1 MKEALKQ
8 LNSESEAFGN
18 KPAKKLSTYRIDDE
32 TKKIAD
38 LVIVTRSLINGNR
51 PEPYTKLI
59 RNLIK
64 EEWLRLKN
72 DIHFN
77 QMLKDT

>member
-18 KPAKKLSTYRIDDE
+18 KPAKKMSTYRIDDE

-38 LVIVTRSLINGNR
+38 LVVVTRSLINGNR
-51 PEPYTKLI
+51 PESYTKLI

-72 DIHFN
+72 DIHFH